1 MEMSEE
7 IYANTVAVAA
17 DNRTNSSD
25 SKQSYEDVYVDEDNL
40 QTQKTGSFKQSESSE
55 RKCYRLT
62 SVCLLLLCFLLLTTI
77 TVLWIKFSILSRE
90 KAKLETKRN
99 HLQAS
104 CNTLTNERIQLL
116 EKNDEF
122 QKKSNNFVSLLT
134 DGWRYFNSHIYYI
147 STAEKNW
154 DESRQN
160 CRGRGADLVII
171 NSKEEHEFIRK
182 QLRNSD
188 SWIGLSDRDKEGEWK
203 WVDGTPL
210 TDPYWVMGEPNDVA
224 RLAVEPEA
232 INTGVFRV
240 TPITQDPQLHQLKQL
255 TGTVLKNT
263 TSHSIT
269 HTGSSESQSPLYH
282 VHLTLLVKDNDYMD
296 TLTKTQLEEEE
307 GKM

>member
-40 QTQKTGSFKQSESSE
+40 QTQKTGSFKQSESSGLNPAE

-90 KAKLETKRN
+90 KAKLETSYDTLTIERDQLQASYNNLITERN

-210 TDPYWVMGEPNDVA
+210 TDPSAGCGA
-224 RLAVEPEA
+224 
-232 INTGVFRV
+232 
-240 TPITQDPQLHQLKQL
+240 
-255 TGTVLKNT
+255 
-263 TSHSIT
+263 
-269 HTGSSESQSPLYH
+269 
-282 VHLTLLVKDNDYMD
+282 
-296 TLTKTQLEEEE
+296 
-307 GKM
+307 